1 MKLSKE
7 QVCKI
12 VGARI
17 REERLKKGLTLEK
30 LAHDAEMDYSQLNRI
45 ELGKI
50 NTSIFQIY
58 QISNYL
64 KISLPEIFHSF
75 KAQ

>member
-7 QVCKI
+7 QVCKK

-50 NTSIFQIY
+50 NTSIYQIY
-58 QISNYL
+58 QISDHL
-64 KISLPEIFHSF
+64 QISLPEIFHSF
-75 KAQ
+75 NS

>member
-7 QVCKI
+7 QVCKK

-50 NTSIFQIY
+50 NTSIYQIY
-58 QISNYL
+58 QISNHL
-64 KISLPEIFHSF
+64 QISLPEIFHSF
-75 KAQ
+75 NS

>member
-7 QVCKI
+7 QVCKL
-12 VGARI
+12 VGTRI

-50 NTSIFQIY
+50 NTSIYQIY
-58 QISNYL
+58 QISNHL
-64 KISLPEIFHSF
+64 QISLPEIFHSF
-75 KAQ
+75 NS

>member
-7 QVCKI
+7 QVCKE
-12 VGARI
+12 VGAKI
-17 REERLKKGLTLEK
+17 REQRLKKGLTLEK

-50 NTSIFQIY
+50 NTSIYQIY
-58 QISNYL
+58 HISNFL
-64 KISLPEIFHSF
+64 EISVPDLF
-75 KAQ
+75 KCLVD

>member
-1 MKLSKE
+1 MMKLSKD
-7 QVCKI
+7 QLCKI
-12 VGARI
+12 VGKRI

-50 NTSIFQIY
+50 NTSIYHIY
-58 QISNYL
+58 QISKFL
-64 KISLPEIFHSF
+64 EIPVPELF
-75 KAQ
+75 KSIID

>member
-7 QVCKI
+7 EICKL
-12 VGARI
+12 VGLRI

-30 LAHDAEMDYSQLNRI
+30 LAREAEMDYSQLNRI

-50 NTSIFQIY
+50 NTSIYQIY
-58 QISNYL
+58 QISNHL
-64 KISLPEIFHSF
+64 EISLPEIFHSV
-75 KAQ
+75 KAH

>member
-7 QVCKI
+7 QVCKL
-12 VGARI
+12 VGTRI

-50 NTSIFQIY
+50 NTSIYQIY
-58 QISNYL
+58 QISNHL
-64 KISLPEIFHSF
+64 EISLPEIFHSV
-75 KAQ
+75 KAH

>member
-17 REERLKKGLTLEK
+17 REERLKKGLTLEN

-50 NTSIFQIY
+50 NTSIYQIY
-58 QISNYL
+58 HISRFL
-64 KISLPEIFHSF
+64 EIPVPDLFKSLVG
-75 KAQ
+75 

>member
-7 QVCKI
+7 QVCKE

-17 REERLKKGLTLEK
+17 REERLKRGLTLEK
-30 LAHDAEMDYSQLNRI
+30 LAHDAELDYSQLNRI

-50 NTSIFQIY
+50 NTSIYQIY
-58 QISNYL
+58 QISVHL
-64 KISLPEIFHSF
+64 QISLPEIFHSV

>member
-1 MKLSKE
+1 M
-7 QVCKI
+7 

-50 NTSIFQIY
+50 NTSIYQIY
-58 QISNYL
+58 QISDHL
-64 KISLPEIFHSF
+64 QISLPEIFHSF
-75 KAQ
+75 NS